1 MEAYIVSM
9 TDFNMYRAA
18 VDAAAIF
25 SESDRFG
32 NITYVNDQFCNIS
45 GYSAEELVGQNHRIL
60 NSGLHPSVFFVDMWK
75 RISSGLVWKGEI
87 CNRKKDG
94 SLYWVQSTIIPMY
107 DTTNQCILKYVSI
120 RFDVTEKRRLLESLQ
135 WQAEHDQLTGLANRF
150 LLSKRLDQAII
161 AADRKEI
168 ILAVAIL
175 DLDGFKQ
182 INDCYGHEAG
192 DLLLVEV
199 SKRLKSIMR
208 VEDTIARLGGDEFVL
223 VFLARD
229 SSFLEG
235 TMQRLLDSL
244 SAIYYVSNT
253 GVNVTA
259 SIGVTLYPKDS
270 EDAETLLRH
279 ADQVMYSAKQSGRNQ
294 FYLFDVPKEKK
305 EKSIFDLISRVRNAL
320 RNDELLLYYQP
331 KINLRNG
338 EVVGFEALLRWQNPA
353 CGLILPKAFLPIIEN
368 TDLIVEIGDWVI
380 DQALHQIGQW
390 ASQGNRWS
398 VSVNIAA
405 FHFQKENFVMSIRS
419 ALDRHPS
426 VLPELLDIE
435 ITESVLL
442 EGLSNV
448 TKCLVEC
455 HDMGVTFSLDDFG
468 TGYSSL
474 RYLKQLPTQSIKID
488 QSFIHQI
495 LYNEDSLV
503 LTESIIS
510 LAKFF
515 SRNVVAEGVESVRQC
530 LLLKQLGCDYA
541 QGYCFA
547 EPMPAENVIGWAK
560 QFDLDY
566 LSNDAVS
573 EQLLPARKSSAHAPP
588 PYTSGSLRAEQKTD
602 NS

>member
-32 NITYVNDQFCNIS
+32 NITYVNDQFCNVS

-75 RISSGLVWKGEI
+75 RISNGLVWKGEI

-107 DTTNQCILKYVSI
+107 DTINQCILKYVSI

-161 AADRKEI
+161 AADRKKI

-229 SSFLEG
+229 SGFLEG

-244 SAIYYVSNT
+244 SATYYVNNI
-253 GVNVTA
+253 GVNITA
-259 SIGVTLYPKDS
+259 SIGVTLYPK
-270 EDAETLLRH
+270 
-279 ADQVMYSAKQSGRNQ
+279 
-294 FYLFDVPKEKK
+294 EKK
-305 EKSIFDLISRVRNAL
+305 EKSVFDLISRVRNAL
-320 RNDELLLYYQP
+320 RSDELLLYYQP

-338 EVVGFEALLRWQNPA
+338 EIVGFEALLRWQDPA
-353 CGLILPKAFLPIIEN
+353 CGLISPKAFLPIIEN
-368 TDLIVEIGDWVI
+368 TDLIVEVGDWVI
-380 DQALHQIGQW
+380 DQALRQIGQW
-390 ASQGNRWS
+390 ASQGHSWS

-405 FHFQKENFVMSIRS
+405 FHFQKENFVMSMRS

-442 EGLSNV
+442 EGLSDV

-474 RYLKQLPTQSIKID
+474 SYLKQLPTQSIKID
-488 QSFIHQI
+488 QSFIHQV
-495 LYNEDSLV
+495 LYDEDSLV

-510 LAKFF
+510 LARFF

-547 EPMPAENVIGWAK
+547 EPMPAENVISWAK
-560 QFDLDY
+560 QFNLDF

-573 EQLLPARKSSAHAPP
+573 EQLLPAIKSSAHLGENARQNEVSDDQTT
-588 PYTSGSLRAEQKTD
+588 PYLFP
-602 NS
+602 